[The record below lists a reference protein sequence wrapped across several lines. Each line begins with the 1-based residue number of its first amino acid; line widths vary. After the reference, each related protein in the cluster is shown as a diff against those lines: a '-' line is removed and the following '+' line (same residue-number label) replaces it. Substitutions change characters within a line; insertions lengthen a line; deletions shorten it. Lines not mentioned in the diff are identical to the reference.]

1 MRFVLVGTRPQRRP
15 EGMRGPVRGPAHARL
30 LGGGP
35 VVHLHETQGEI
46 VGVLLN
52 ADLVEDVE
60 ESRLLIAAERA

>member
-1 MRFVLVGTRPQRRP
+1 MLGF
-15 EGMRGPVRGPAHARL
+15 RGGL
-30 LGGGP
+30 